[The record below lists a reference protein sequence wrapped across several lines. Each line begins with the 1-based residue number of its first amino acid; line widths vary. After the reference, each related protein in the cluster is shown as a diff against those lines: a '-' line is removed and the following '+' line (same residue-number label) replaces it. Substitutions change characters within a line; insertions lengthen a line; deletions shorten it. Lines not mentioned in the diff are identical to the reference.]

1 MKKQI
6 TLLLIF
12 ILFVLGVKAQ
22 DSNLA
27 FGFKGGANYA
37 SYRTPDAFMDVY
49 KGKIGFYFGGFANIG
64 ITEKF
69 KVQPELLFAMQ
80 GARFVL
86 KDIEIRGDAN
96 NDPKVGDL
104 KKNINEATIL
114 LPIMAQYHIN
124 ETFYAEAG
132 PQFGFIL
139 SNKEKI
145 ITSPTDNPNF
155 NAPSTTDPDTFDA
168 GIAFGAGFKLTES
181 LGLNARYYFG
191 LIKRDYGIYSSVLN
205 FGFEYSL

>member
-1 MKKQI
+1 MKKQLY
-6 TLLLIF
+6 LLLILLIF
-12 ILFVLGVKAQ
+12 GIASQAQ
-22 DSNLA
+22 ESNLD
-27 FGFKGGANYA
+27 FGFKGGVNYA
-37 SYRTPDAFMDVY
+37 SYRTPDAFIDVY
-49 KGKIGFYFGGFANIG
+49 KGKIGFFVGGFANIG

-86 KDIEIRGDAN
+86 KDIEIRDGAN
-96 NDPKVGDL
+96 NEPKVGDL

-114 LPIMAQYHIN
+114 LPIMGQYHIN
-124 ETFYAEAG
+124 ETFYVEAG

-145 ITSPTDNPNF
+145 ITSPTDDPNF
-155 NAPSTTDPDTFDA
+155 NAPNTVDPDTFDA
-168 GIAFGAGFKLTES
+168 GISFGAGYKFTEK
-181 LGLNARYYFG
+181 LGLNARYYYG

-205 FGFEYSL
+205 IGMEYSL

>member
-1 MKKQI
+1 MKKH
-6 TLLLIF
+6 LYLFLIF
-12 ILFVLGVKAQ
+12 MLWALGAQ
-22 DSNLA
+22 AQQSNLSL
-27 FGFKGGANYA
+27 GFKGGVNYA
-37 SYRTPDAFMDVY
+37 SYRTPDAFIDVY
-49 KGKIGFYFGGFANIG
+49 KGKLGFFVGGFANIG

-86 KDIEIRGDAN
+86 KDIEIRDGAN
-96 NDPKVGDL
+96 NEPKVGDL

-114 LPIMAQYHIN
+114 LPIMARYCIT
-124 ETFYAEAG
+124 ETFYVEAG

-145 ITSPTDNPNF
+145 ITSPTDDPNF
-155 NAPSTTDPDTFDA
+155 NVPNTKDPDTFDA
-168 GIAFGAGFKLTES
+168 GLAFGAGYKLTEN

-191 LIKRDYGIYSSVLN
+191 LVKRDYGIYSSVLN
-205 FGFEYSL
+205 IGLEYSL